1 MRLVGVQQHER
12 TGRPPES
19 VDDLAEGWQQLV
31 RRFHRIT
38 CQLDRALSSA
48 HGLTSSE
55 FSVLEQVYQAGGS
68 LRMSE
73 LAQTACVTQSALS
86 RLVGRLHDDGLLARK
101 TCDADRR
108 SVFAELTAA
117 GRKRYLQARDTQR
130 EILQSE
136 AGDCPAT
143 TAMLREG
150 SRAAG

>member
-68 LRMSE
+68 R
-73 LAQTACVTQSALS
+73 
-86 RLVGRLHDDGLLARK
+86 
-101 TCDADRR
+101 
-108 SVFAELTAA
+108 
-117 GRKRYLQARDTQR
+117 
-130 EILQSE
+130 
-136 AGDCPAT
+136 
-143 TAMLREG
+143 
-150 SRAAG
+150 